1 MIQVNGKLKE
11 KVKFLLEKY
20 PHLRD
25 SDEKLIANIWFNET
39 PMISTKYEF
48 LQNYANGLITN
59 AESIRRC
66 RQKIQMEKPE
76 LRGKSYEKR
85 HSNQSRIKN
94 ELGYEVNN

>member
-11 KVKFLLEKY
+11 KIKFLLEKY

-25 SDEKLIANIWFNET
+25 SDEKLIANIWFDET

-59 AESIRRC
+59 AESIRRT
-66 RQKIQMEKPE
+66 RARLQEENSE

>member
-1 MIQVNGKLKE
+1 
-11 KVKFLLEKY
+11 LEKY

-25 SDEKLIANIWFNET
+25 SDEKLIANIWFDET

-59 AESIRRC
+59 AESIRRT
-66 RQKIQMEKPE
+66 RARLQEENSE

>member
-11 KVKFLLEKY
+11 KIKFLLEKY

-66 RQKIQMEKPE
+66 RQKVQMEKSE

>member
-1 MIQVNGKLKE
+1 
-11 KVKFLLEKY
+11 
-20 PHLRD
+20 
-25 SDEKLIANIWFNET
+25 
-39 PMISTKYEF
+39 MISTKYEF

-59 AESIRRC
+59 AESIRRT
-66 RQKIQMEKPE
+66 RARLQEENSE

>member
-11 KVKFLLEKY
+11 KIKFLLEKH

-25 SDEKLIANIWFNET
+25 SDEKLIVNIWFNET
-39 PMISTKYEF
+39 PMIATKYEF

-59 AESIRRC
+59 AESIRRT
-66 RQKIQMEKPE
+66 RARLQEENSE